1 MIDFQEDDFA
11 ADDKQDYVSL
21 KIVSS
26 QEYLQAFSFASVKK
40 SLHSSS
46 PPKKRWMLKNR
57 LIKIFLQ
64 AGYRVCEARLSV
76 G

>member
-26 QEYLQAFSFASVKK
+26 QEYLQAFSVASVKK
-40 SLHSSS
+40 SLHSSKS
-46 PPKKRWMLKNR
+46 
-57 LIKIFLQ
+57 KI
-64 AGYRVCEARLSV
+64 
-76 G
+76 